1 MAYDEQGPSS
11 SAYVDIKTG
20 DNVTWL
26 DAFQFG
32 TGGSCGC
39 TGPTGPNWTLTGTFQ
54 WDIEGNPWMGATANP
69 GLSLVS
75 SGATGSLIVVDDP
88 INLILH
94 ANVQPVVLLGTTGAT
109 GATGPGLVPGRYK
122 HALRMTQGVNIIE
135 LLHGEFHL
143 SHGV

>member
-1 MAYDEQGPSS
+1 
-11 SAYVDIKTG
+11 
-20 DNVTWL
+20 
-26 DAFQFG
+26 
-32 TGGSCGC
+32 
-39 TGPTGPNWTLTGTFQ
+39 
-54 WDIEGNPWMGATANP
+54 MGATANP

-75 SGATGSLIVVDDP
+75 NGATGSLIVVDDP

-109 GATGPGLVPGRYK
+109 GATGPGLVPGLYK

>member
-54 WDIEGNPWMGATANP
+54 WDIEGNPWMGATANL

-88 INLILH
+88 VNLILH